1 MPPPEV
7 WGPATW
13 TLLHV
18 LAEKVNDVIYP
29 RIVGQM
35 FDIIKR
41 ICSALPCPECA
52 QDATIF
58 LSKVRLHELRT
69 KNDFKNMIYM
79 FHNYVN
85 AKKRK
90 PLFNYAN
97 LEIYKRYN
105 IVSVFNRF
113 ISVYHTKGNM
123 KLLAESFQRQLVV
136 KTVREW
142 FSRNIC
148 FFIPTQQAPSGIQE
162 PLVSEE
168 VIGVVSEEQSNC
180 CGSTQE
186 PNLNESVAS
195 EAIEEPQVVAL
206 SEAIEP
212 EVVEPEEVALSKAI
226 EPEVALS
233 KAIEPEVAL
242 SEAIEPE
249 VALSEAIEPEVALS
263 EAIEPEVV
271 EQEVV
276 APEPEVVE
284 PEEVALSEAIEPEE
298 VAPEEVALSE
308 AIEPEEV
315 APEEVALSEAIEPEE
330 VAPEEV
336 KSEEETELVES
347 EAIVTEEPVSEAT
360 VSEATV
366 SEATVSEEPVK
377 PKRGRKK
384 KVV

>member
-1 MPPPEV
+1 MPAPEV

-13 TLLHV
+13 TLFHV
-18 LAEKVNDVIYP
+18 LAENVNEFAYP
-29 RIVGQM
+29 RIVGQI
-35 FDIIKR
+35 FDVIKR
-41 ICSALPCPECA
+41 VCSALPCPECA

-123 KLLAESFQRQLVV
+123 RLLAESFQRQIIIRNI
-136 KTVREW
+136 REW

-148 FFIPTQQAPSGIQE
+148 FFIPRQQASGGIQE

-168 VIGVVSEEQSNC
+168 VPGVVSEAIVEAPISETTVVQEE
-180 CGSTQE
+180 E
-186 PNLNESVAS
+186 PNSSEVKSEAVEPEAVIS
-195 EAIEEPQVVAL
+195 EAIEPEIVPEPEIVVEPEVAPIEEVVAPEEVI

-212 EVVEPEEVALSKAI
+212 EVISKAI
-226 EPEVALS
+226 EPE
-233 KAIEPEVAL
+233 EVI

-249 VALSEAIEPEVALS
+249 VSSELSPEL
-263 EAIEPEVV
+263 
-271 EQEVV
+271 
-276 APEPEVVE
+276 APESEVIQ
-284 PEEVALSEAIEPEE
+284 EET
-298 VAPEEVALSE
+298 
-308 AIEPEEV
+308 
-315 APEEVALSEAIEPEE
+315 
-330 VAPEEV
+330 APEEV
-336 KSEEETELVES
+336 KSEEESELVES
-347 EAIVTEEPVSEAT
+347 EATVTVVESEPVL
-360 VSEATV
+360 
-366 SEATVSEEPVK
+366 SEEPVK